1 MGSVTEQLSLT
12 FILEQF
18 PCESCTR
25 LMAIGL
31 AMLQILLLAP
41 GTKQRKGKSEQRPEA
56 QEWAETVGDMWPGGS
71 SDTEN
76 SCPAQC

>member
-1 MGSVTEQLSLT
+1 MGSVTEQLNFT
-12 FILEQF
+12 FSLEQF
-18 PCESCTR
+18 PSESHTR
-25 LMAIGL
+25 LMATGL
-31 AMLQILLLAP
+31 AMLRVLILAP

-56 QEWAETVGDMWPGGS
+56 QEWAETVGDLWPGES